1 MSRPAYYDSEGN
13 EIFNTAYPQVTKEV
27 TYFTGRTNRIV
38 KKTIRQFTNGKGVTK
53 ETIRSVVLEM
63 MKPQKERVL
72 RQCQE
77 HNQWKIEQIYG
88 KKKGRYLTDDNYSL
102 KSLMVL
108 CYSMKFKND
117 VMNDLNGNIVWKKY
131 GRAYSGRTLKLMVEN
146 GEFDWLLEDEEFID
160 IVERLFDLGNC
171 GVCPVDREKWKRKSY
186 SMSLD
191 LPTIFWNAD
200 NNMEMLMEL
209 QWKLGKPLGMEFK
222 EACLFELLRGDYKDF
237 LKDVLADLIS
247 RGEFM
252 QKLLDEAIE
261 EDKQKILEK

>member
-1 MSRPAYYDSEGN
+1 M
-13 EIFNTAYPQVTKEV
+13 
-27 TYFTGRTNRIV
+27 

-131 GRAYSGRTLKLMVEN
+131 GRAYSGRTLKSMVEN
-146 GEFDWLLEDEEFID
+146 GEFDWLLADEEFID
-160 IVERLFDLGNC
+160 IVGRLFDL
-171 GVCPVDREKWKRKSY
+171 VIVVFVQSIEKSGR
-186 SMSLD
+186 
-191 LPTIFWNAD
+191 
-200 NNMEMLMEL
+200 
-209 QWKLGKPLGMEFK
+209 GKAIRCRWTCQQSFGMQITTWR
-222 EACLFELLRGDYKDF
+222 C
-237 LKDVLADLIS
+237 
-247 RGEFM
+247 
-252 QKLLDEAIE
+252 
-261 EDKQKILEK
+261 